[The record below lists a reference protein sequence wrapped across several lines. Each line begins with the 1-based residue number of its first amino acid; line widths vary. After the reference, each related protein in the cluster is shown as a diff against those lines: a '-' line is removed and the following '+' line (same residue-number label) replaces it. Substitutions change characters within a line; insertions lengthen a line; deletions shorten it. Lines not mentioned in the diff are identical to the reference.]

1 MPEALAILS
10 LPAGAVGYIVTAQIL
25 ARLSL
30 GGGVGDIVMLFVPL
44 LAAGL
49 VMMPFLI
56 PYFDRKAKQDLEVIR
71 QRKAAEAADSAE
83 SADDPEATPR

>member
-1 MPEALAILS
+1 
-10 LPAGAVGYIVTAQIL
+10 VGYIVTAQIL

-30 GGGVGDIVMLFVPL
+30 GGGVGDLVMLFVPL

-83 SADDPEATPR
+83 AADDPEATPR